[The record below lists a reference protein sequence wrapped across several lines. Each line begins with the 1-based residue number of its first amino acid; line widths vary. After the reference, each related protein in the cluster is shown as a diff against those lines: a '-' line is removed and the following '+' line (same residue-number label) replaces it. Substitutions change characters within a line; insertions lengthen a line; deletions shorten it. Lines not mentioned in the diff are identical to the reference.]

1 MHAPAPVSSRPPGP
15 LDDALRGELDAL
27 AREVARACPPYRM
40 SRRDVAATAQL
51 PRALQWFWEV
61 FGHSALSQRCAPPDD
76 PGAREAALDMLRD
89 WASRDVRY
97 DELTPRVTDGHHVIA
112 FDDDELVLIA
122 HGLARQEEDP
132 PLVILR
138 APSGTSEGPD
148 LEHHASSALRYL
160 VAGVLK
166 GLWSEL
172 VRVLLVVRPPLE
184 VSHPFPRVAP
194 QVGRAAVAGAAV
206 WVAERPVGDR
216 AGFALY
222 FAHNDAEAVEA
233 WLAREGFADQMMV

>member
-1 MHAPAPVSSRPPGP
+1 MSTPPPGS
-15 LDDALRGELDAL
+15 LDDALRDELEAL
-27 AREVARACPPYRM
+27 ARDVSRACPPYRM
-40 SRRDVAATAQL
+40 SRRDVAVPAQL
-51 PRALQWFWEV
+51 PRALRWFWEV

-89 WASRDVRY
+89 WSSRDVRY
-97 DELTPRVTDGHHVIA
+97 DEVAARISDDHRVIA
-112 FDDDELVLIA
+112 FDDDELVLLA
-122 HGLARQEEDP
+122 PGLTREDEDP
-132 PLVILR
+132 PLVLLR
-138 APSGTSEGPD
+138 APTGTSEGPD

-172 VRVLLVVRPPLE
+172 VRVLLVARPPIE
-184 VSHPFPRVAP
+184 VSQPYPRVAP
-194 QVGRAAVAGAAV
+194 QVCKGAAAGAAV
-206 WVAERPVGDR
+206 WVVERPVGDR

-233 WLAREGFADQMMV
+233 WLVREGFADQMMV